1 VEPLPLDNAVW
12 HALTT
17 HHADFADVAG
27 TARRYRPD
35 VSVFG
40 GVEHFDDDA
49 WHDLAALVGPGRPA
63 VLFRPDLPE
72 PPPGWTRLGGG
83 VGHQMV
89 LRELAAVDVPDARS
103 LGPEDAPEM
112 MALVELTRPGPFAMR
127 TVELGG
133 YLGVFE
139 DGQLVAM
146 AGERLHLPG
155 FCEISAVCTRPAHR
169 GRGLAAGLTAL
180 VARAIQ
186 ARGEQPFLHHASE
199 NDPARRVYES
209 LGFEFRRTVGFAAF
223 GAPA

>member
-1 VEPLPLDNAVW
+1 MEPSPLDNAVW
-12 HALTT
+12 YALTT
-17 HHADFADVAG
+17 HHAGFAEVVG

-40 GVEHFDDDA
+40 AVEHFDDDA
-49 WHDLAALVGPGRPA
+49 WRDLAALVAPGRPA
-63 VLFRPDLPE
+63 VLFRPSLPE

-103 LGPEDAPEM
+103 LGPDDAPEM
-112 MALVELTRPGPFAMR
+112 MTLVELTRPGPFAAR
-127 TVELGG
+127 TVDLGG
-133 YLGVFE
+133 YVGVFD

-146 AGERLHLPG
+146 AGERLRVPG
-155 FCEISAVCTRPAHR
+155 CCEISAVCTRPDHR

-180 VARAIQ
+180 VARAVL
-186 ARGEQPFLHHASE
+186 ARGEQPFLHHASD

-209 LGFEFRRTVGFAAF
+209 LGFEFRREVEFAAF
-223 GAPA
+223 RAPL

>member
-1 VEPLPLDNAVW
+1 VETSPLDNAVW

-17 HHADFADVAG
+17 HHAGFADVAG

-40 GVEHFDDDA
+40 AVEHFDDDA
-49 WHDLAALVGPGRPA
+49 WNDLAALARPGRPA

-103 LGPEDAPEM
+103 LGPADAPEM

-133 YLGVFE
+133 YLGVFD

-146 AGERLHLPG
+146 AAERLHLPG
-155 FCEISAVCTRPAHR
+155 FCEISAVCTRPDHR

-180 VARAIQ
+180 VARAIE

-199 NDPARRVYES
+199 NHPARRVYES

>member
-1 VEPLPLDNAVW
+1 MEPSPLDNAVW
-12 HALTT
+12 YALTT
-17 HHADFADVAG
+17 HHARFAEVVG

-40 GVEHFDDDA
+40 AVEHFDDDA
-49 WHDLAALVGPGRPA
+49 WRDLAALAGPGRPA
-63 VLFRPDLPE
+63 VLFRPSLPE

-103 LGPEDAPEM
+103 LGPDDAPEM
-112 MALVELTRPGPFAMR
+112 MALVELTRPGPFAAR
-127 TVELGG
+127 TVDLGG
-133 YLGVFE
+133 YVGVFD

-146 AGERLHLPG
+146 AGERLHVPG
-155 FCEISAVCTRPAHR
+155 CCEISAVCTRADHR

-180 VARAIQ
+180 VARAVL
-186 ARGEQPFLHHASE
+186 ARGEQPFLHHASD

-209 LGFEFRRTVGFAAF
+209 LGFEFRREVEFAAF
-223 GAPA
+223 GAPS

>member
-1 VEPLPLDNAVW
+1 MERSPLDNAVW

-17 HHADFADVAG
+17 HHAGFADVAG

-40 GVEHFDDDA
+40 AVEHFDDDA
-49 WHDLAALVGPGRPA
+49 WDDLAALAGPGRPA

-103 LGPEDAPEM
+103 LGPADAPEM
-112 MALVELTRPGPFAMR
+112 MALVELTRPGPFARR

-155 FCEISAVCTRPAHR
+155 FCEISAVCTRPDHR

-180 VARAIQ
+180 VARAIE
-186 ARGEQPFLHHASE
+186 ARGEQPFLHHASD

-223 GAPA
+223 GAPS

>member
-1 VEPLPLDNAVW
+1 VW

-17 HHADFADVAG
+17 HHAGFADVAG

-40 GVEHFDDDA
+40 AVEHFDDDA
-49 WHDLAALVGPGRPA
+49 WDDLAALAAPGRPA

-103 LGPEDAPEM
+103 LGPADAPEM
-112 MALVELTRPGPFAMR
+112 MALVELTRPGPFAMG

-133 YLGVFE
+133 YLGVFD

-155 FCEISAVCTRPAHR
+155 FCEISAVCTRPDHR

-180 VARAIQ
+180 VARAIE
-186 ARGEQPFLHHASE
+186 ARGERPFLHHASE
-199 NDPARRVYES
+199 NHPARRVYES

>member
-1 VEPLPLDNAVW
+1 VEPSPLDNAVW

-17 HHADFADVAG
+17 RHAGFADVVG

-40 GVEHFDDDA
+40 AVEQFDDDA
-49 WHDLAALVGPGRPA
+49 WDDLAALAGPGRPA

-89 LRELAAVDVPDARS
+89 LRDLAAVDVPDARS

-112 MALVELTRPGPFAMR
+112 MALVELTRPGPFATR

-133 YLGVFE
+133 YLGVFD

-155 FCEISAVCTRPAHR
+155 FCEISAVCTRPDRR

-180 VARAIQ
+180 VARAIE